1 MPTLKSRKEVST
13 TESYAFVLHSLGPPL
28 LILYTL
34 WALVPES
41 ILHSWGIT
49 YYPPKAVALY
59 LPTALMGLF
68 LATPVVYFLMN
79 CASAPGVESLDTIW
93 DGHSRQRNVSPCK
106 NGADGLESKKSA
118 GIGYSRMK
126 PEVPEIYD
134 MDVFEVN
141 RLFLKQ

>member
-1 MPTLKSRKEVST
+1 MPTVKSRKEVST

-28 LILYTL
+28 LILYAL

-41 ILHSWGIT
+41 ILQSWGIT

-59 LPTALMGLF
+59 LPTALMALF
-68 LATPVVYFLMN
+68 AATPVVYFVLN
-79 CASAPGVESLDTIW
+79 SASAPGVESLDTIW
-93 DGHSRQRNVSPCK
+93 DGHSRERTMSDCSGK
-106 NGADGLESKKSA
+106 NGDDSELKTGM
-118 GIGYSRMK
+118 GYYRRK

-141 RLFLKQ
+141 KLFLKQ